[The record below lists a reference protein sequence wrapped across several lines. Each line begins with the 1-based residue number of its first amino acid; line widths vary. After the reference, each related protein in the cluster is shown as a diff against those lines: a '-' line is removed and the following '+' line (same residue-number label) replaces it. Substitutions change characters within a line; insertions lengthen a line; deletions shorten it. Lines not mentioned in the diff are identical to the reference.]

1 MAKNKGSL
9 WYKIWFIVLPI
20 VSITAYYYLSIA
32 LNKWVLDLVLG
43 VLKVPMIQFIEF
55 MYLAEILISLILL
68 IIFFVVYELFV
79 KKDEDEVRT
88 KLNLKDGGFS
98 FAAGIGVSGISFIW
112 ITIAGKIPEFQAQ
125 IAAMRDGNSMIGGGS
140 LHGVLLSAVIAA
152 PIVEEV
158 IFRGVV
164 LGSLRKVFPAWWVS
178 VLISAVIFGAYH
190 RNPVAIVYASVMG
203 IIAGIVYEK
212 KRNLLF
218 PIILHM
224 ANNFM
229 GLLQDF
235 VPQGIGVTIVNGV
248 SLAMILPMCYIV
260 YRMIKSDTCKAVY
273 A

>member
-1 MAKNKGSL
+1 MTKNKVNL
-9 WYKIWFIVLPI
+9 WYKIWFIALPI
-20 VSITAYYYLSIA
+20 VSIIVYYFLSRA
-32 LNKWVLDLVLG
+32 LNKWALDLFLG
-43 VLKVPMIQFIEF
+43 VLKVPMMQFIEF
-55 MYLAEILISLILL
+55 MYLEEILISLILL
-68 IIFFVVYELFV
+68 IIFFVVYELLV

-88 KLNLKDGGFS
+88 KLNIKDAGFS
-98 FAAGIGVSGISFIW
+98 FTAGIGVSGISFIW
-112 ITIAGKIPEFQAQ
+112 IIIAGKIPEFQEQ
-125 IAAMRDGNSMIGGGS
+125 IAAMREGNSMIGGGS

-164 LGSLRKVFPAWWVS
+164 FGSFRKVFPAWVS
-178 VLISAVIFGAYH
+178 ILISAVIFGAYH
-190 RNPVAIVYASVMG
+190 MNPVAIVYASVMG

-224 ANNFM
+224 ANNFV